1 MKQKEIEGEK
11 EKRGKMGRMRRE
23 RSKKPLEPGYFSQ
36 DVGQQLTKEFSV
48 TD

>member
-23 RSKKPLEPGYFSQ
+23 RSKNENRRKEGR
-36 DVGQQLTKEFSV
+36 VGGK
-48 TD
+48 